1 MRFLAVLCATA
12 LADGGLAAVAATPL
26 AKVVQLLTDLKTQV
40 SEEGQKEAVLFNE
53 FSQWCDGETYG
64 SKSTIGDSKSK
75 AADLQAYIEEQ
86 EALQEKLKADIDEVV
101 AEISSNENDLKSA
114 KEIRDKEHS
123 NYKAA
128 EEAYVQSL
136 DELTRAV
143 EVLQNPNPSF
153 VQATKSVQAALE
165 RTMSVTPQQQATIKD
180 FFAQTAQGQGQQQQQ
195 SSFLQQVP
203 YKSRTGE
210 LVQTL
215 QQIKDETSTN
225 RNDASREEAS
235 SQHAFELLEQSLD
248 SEIKSGN
255 KQMSDKKMQ
264 VSKSQ
269 EVVASS
275 TSELDNTNKVL
286 SETLKYLQEVETM
299 CKQKTLEWKERTK
312 LRSDEVTAIT
322 EAIEIL
328 QSDKGQAV
336 QNMELQ
342 QLQPDAVQVPAF
354 LQLHQ
359 ALKGSSFVQ
368 MKTEVSERFLTG
380 QQLLAEARAA
390 AAAGAP
396 DPFKNVRK
404 LINEM
409 IQRLLNEAAEEAEH
423 KGWCD
428 TEMGKSEIQK
438 DHKEKEVKSL
448 TSRLEEMNAQVAQLD
463 DEIRQL
469 TKNIAEAE
477 AMDLQATKV
486 RQSENTQS
494 LSAVKE
500 YQDAQSLIQNAMTVL
515 QEFYN
520 ERAQKQ
526 QSLVQVDQQLD
537 QPNAPDT
544 FDGGYESK
552 DASGVLGILE
562 ISMSDFA
569 RLESETKTAEAA
581 AQNEYQ
587 KLMQESAIRK
597 ATLTK
602 DLEYKQVEKQKM
614 EGEVQRSSSDLT
626 GFKSEL
632 DAVVQYIEKLKPSCT
647 NTADS
652 HEVRKERREA
662 EIKSLQEA
670 LAILNNEGI

>member
-1 MRFLAVLCATA
+1 MAT
-12 LADGGLAAVAATPL
+12 TPL

-86 EALQEKLKADIDEVV
+86 EALQDKLKAEIDEVV

-114 KEIRDKEHS
+114 KDIRDKEHG

-128 EEAYVQSL
+128 EESYVQSL
-136 DELTRAV
+136 DELTRAI

-180 FFAQTAQGQGQQQQQ
+180 FFAQTAQGQGQPQG
-195 SSFLQQVP
+195 SFLQQVP

-235 SQHAFELLEQSLD
+235 SQHAFEMLEQSLD

-255 KQMSDKKMQ
+255 KQMADKKMQ

-275 TSELDNTNKVL
+275 QSELDNTNKVI

-328 QSDKGQAV
+328 SSDKGKAV
-336 QNMELQ
+336 QDMELQ
-342 QLQPDAVQVPAF
+342 QLQPAAVFVAPPAF
-354 LQLHQ
+354 VQLHQ

-368 MKTEVSERFLTG
+368 MKTKVSERFLTG

-390 AAAGAP
+390 AAAGQP

-438 DHKEKEVKSL
+438 ANKEKEVKSL
-448 TSRLEEMNAQVAQLD
+448 SSKLEEMNAQVAQLD

-477 AMDLQATKV
+477 AMDLEATKV
-486 RQSENTQS
+486 RQAENAQS
-494 LSAVKE
+494 LTAVKE

-520 ERAQKQ
+520 DKAQKA
-526 QSLVQVDQQLD
+526 SLVQVDQQTSLD
-537 QPNAPDT
+537 QPNAPQT

-602 DLEYKQVEKQKM
+602 DLEYKQVEKQKL
-614 EGEVQRSSSDLT
+614 EGEVQRATSDLS

-632 DAVVQYIEKLKPSCT
+632 DAVLQYIEKLKPSCT

-662 EIKSLQEA
+662 EIKSLQDA